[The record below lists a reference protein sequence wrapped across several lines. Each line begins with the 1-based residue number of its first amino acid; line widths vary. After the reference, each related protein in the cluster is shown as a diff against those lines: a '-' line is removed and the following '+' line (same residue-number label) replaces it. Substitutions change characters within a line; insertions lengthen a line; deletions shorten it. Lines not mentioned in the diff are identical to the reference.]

1 MDTKKQT
8 STVTLEMND
17 LMSGD
22 IVAPMAKETAEAS
35 SSNEKLLPDGRINH
49 ALITQED
56 RERYSR
62 INKSLV
68 HTDMNSISNYGSELQ
83 NTLSSYSDEFLSA
96 VRMSQ
101 GDEMTQLIGDLI
113 SELDGVN
120 VDELNTQGGFK
131 NFLRKIPIFK
141 HLVKSLDG
149 IIRKYDTVKNSVDS
163 IALKIDGTRL
173 VALRD
178 NTALQT
184 MFNNNTSYIKQLEE
198 LIIAAKLKFEELQI
212 KSKEIIA
219 NTSQDSQEVN
229 DLQQYMHNLEK
240 KIGDMVTMRYV
251 MKQSLIQIRTV
262 QYNNL
267 ALANK
272 AQTIIQTT
280 IPIWRNQLSISLA
293 LRNQKNGA
301 KAQRL
306 VTDTTNELLE
316 RNANMLH
323 QTSVDIARESERSVV
338 SIETL
343 RKTTQHLIDTA
354 REVRDIHEEGRRK
367 RQEAEREMIRLEA
380 EFQANVRQ
388 ALSKTSSS
396 VGFPR

>member
-1 MDTKKQT
+1 MQ
-8 STVTLEMND
+8 
-17 LMSGD
+17 
-22 IVAPMAKETAEAS
+22 
-35 SSNEKLLPDGRINH
+35 LLKF
-49 ALITQED
+49 QFC
-56 RERYSR
+56 S
-62 INKSLV
+62 
-68 HTDMNSISNYGSELQ
+68 
-83 NTLSSYSDEFLSA
+83 
-96 VRMSQ
+96 
-101 GDEMTQLIGDLI
+101 
-113 SELDGVN
+113 
-120 VDELNTQGGFK
+120 
-131 NFLRKIPIFK
+131 
-141 HLVKSLDG
+141 
-149 IIRKYDTVKNSVDS
+149 
-163 IALKIDGTRL
+163 
-173 VALRD
+173 
-178 NTALQT
+178 
-184 MFNNNTSYIKQLEE
+184 NNNTSYIKQLEE

-354 REVRDIHEEGRRK
+354 REVRDIHKEGRRK

-388 ALSKTSSS
+388 ALSKTSSN